1 MLLMQIVGKFDD
13 FVIYKH
19 FYNDQFYYFYNTYSE
34 KYDTNFVVTFEKK
47 LFSISFSHFQ
57 LSSQHIY
64 NNLDKAVNDK
74 NFFALIRKDLSS
86 YNCVFDKEY
95 IISGHIPVFNISI
108 VFDDDFNES
117 YYNMLINFK
126 HKFSQ
131 LEKNIDTS
139 SIQIAIKFNDMNLS
153 YNYVLYIYI
162 TDADTG
168 EIENSNYETFI
179 DKKSL

>member
-1 MLLMQIVGKFDD
+1 M
-13 FVIYKH
+13 
-19 FYNDQFYYFYNTYSE
+19 
-34 KYDTNFVVTFEKK
+34 
-47 LFSISFSHFQ
+47 
-57 LSSQHIY
+57 
-64 NNLDKAVNDK
+64 
-74 NFFALIRKDLSS
+74 
-86 YNCVFDKEY
+86 CFDKEY

-153 YNYVLYIYI
+153 YNYGGYIYR